1 MATALPTELWEKIVE
16 QLPSPPP
23 RLVPCIAVH
32 TGKAGDEYCCVFVSK
47 TVSEDEVNCIMQ
59 HLKSHGAYPDR
70 YEYTVRFHHVDYIV
84 NRAFMY
90 GWDFSSEFDRQSYES
105 RGRTFRLIRKSI

>member
-1 MATALPTELWEKIVE
+1 MEHLP
-16 QLPSPPP
+16 PPPP

-32 TGKAGDEYCCVFVSK
+32 TVKAGDEWCCVFVSK
-47 TVSEDEVNCIMQ
+47 AVGEDEVESIMQ
-59 HLKSHGAYPDR
+59 HLKSHCVCPYWH
-70 YEYTVRFHHVDYIV
+70 EYTIRFHHVDFIV